1 MIDFTCKIHRVS
13 KLDNLRL
20 LGIQVGFLDLI
31 CLLCMKRTHRKTE
44 RKNEQKIMNQDPF
57 TVQGV
62 IWSPG
67 IQHQLLYQV
76 LKEWSNYYKRYYLDQ
91 WACPWS
97 ITSRLEVNDHQVIV
111 GRAWAFF
118 TVVAAMSHRQPTP
131 RKRTFRRWKP
141 ETEKNLVAIIV
152 QHFKIFRP
160 CKRKS

>member
-62 IWSPG
+62 I
-67 IQHQLLYQV
+67 
-76 LKEWSNYYKRYYLDQ
+76 
-91 WACPWS
+91 
-97 ITSRLEVNDHQVIV
+97 
-111 GRAWAFF
+111 
-118 TVVAAMSHRQPTP
+118 
-131 RKRTFRRWKP
+131 
-141 ETEKNLVAIIV
+141 
-152 QHFKIFRP
+152 
-160 CKRKS
+160 